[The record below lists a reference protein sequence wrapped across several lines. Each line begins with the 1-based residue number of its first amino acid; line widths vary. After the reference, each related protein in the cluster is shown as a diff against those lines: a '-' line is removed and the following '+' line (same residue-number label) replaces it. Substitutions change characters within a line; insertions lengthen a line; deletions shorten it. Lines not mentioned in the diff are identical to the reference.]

1 MLSELEDH
9 MHGKV
14 NIIQFSCSVILTH
27 LQSAFPMESGKIFWD
42 WSLGLLQFWSE
53 GYFPDNSLSI
63 LKTSIRSMSFKMILS
78 KHARAALFLN
88 HVYFPLGTPLY
99 HKFWCFPTS
108 SSCSSQSSHIFCQPP
123 CCLHDCRWW
132 NFTALGFF
140 LLSPGDDSQHGF
152 STTFFLFPTSLKRAK
167 LSHSVAAVTNHTA
180 LESFLLFPLRFIQ
193 FPVIITPHLTEPNIP
208 FQCRQRNL
216 SFLF

>member
-1 MLSELEDH
+1 MLSELEAH

-99 HKFWCFPTS
+99 HEFWCFSTS

-123 CCLHDCRWW
+123 RCLHDCRWW

-140 LLSPGDDSQHGF
+140 CCLLVMTLSTASPPLFSSFQYLWKGPSFPTLLLLSQTTQHW
-152 STTFFLFPTSLKRAK
+152 SLFF
-167 LSHSVAAVTNHTA
+167 
-180 LESFLLFPLRFIQ
+180 SFLSDSSNSQL
-193 FPVIITPHLTEPNIP
+193 
-208 FQCRQRNL
+208 L
-216 SFLF
+216 SLHP